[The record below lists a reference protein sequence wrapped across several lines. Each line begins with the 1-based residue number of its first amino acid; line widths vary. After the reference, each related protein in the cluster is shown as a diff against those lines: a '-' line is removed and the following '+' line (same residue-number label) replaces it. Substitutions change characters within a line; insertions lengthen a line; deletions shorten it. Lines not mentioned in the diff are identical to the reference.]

1 MSKLIF
7 FLPSQH
13 ILIISTMGEGKS
25 YYLVRICSF
34 WDGAA
39 VVLDLRRSSDWISSG
54 FWPSPAQ
61 DLGPDKPFKFLVGAE
76 SQWPLPGASL
86 CSSSFTPLRSMVVVI
101 NQIHCS
107 PLPGGRLFSL
117 WVFNFPSVLH
127 QIQPEHLK
135 AVISQ
140 APRVPAE
147 VLGPN
152 RAQPWVPAAGILGRA
167 GAPQPARHLPS
178 LDQYYG
184 SQCLFCPLFFLIC
197 FPLHSSLP
205 CIRSQPSHLQA
216 GIAALHPAHG
226 GLAAFP
232 AHCCSSGRRRGLQK
246 YERILKT
253 KASSVQ

>member
-1 MSKLIF
+1 MIKYIVLPCLEVESFLSGFLIFLQCFIRFSLNTSKL
-7 FLPSQH
+7 LSAKPSECQ
-13 ILIISTMGEGKS
+13 
-25 YYLVRICSF
+25 
-34 WDGAA
+34 
-39 VVLDLRRSSDWISSG
+39 
-54 FWPSPAQ
+54 
-61 DLGPDKPFKFLVGAE
+61 
-76 SQWPLPGASL
+76 
-86 CSSSFTPLRSMVVVI
+86 
-101 NQIHCS
+101 
-107 PLPGGRLFSL
+107 
-117 WVFNFPSVLH
+117 
-127 QIQPEHLK
+127 
-135 AVISQ
+135 
-140 APRVPAE
+140 AE

-178 LDQYYG
+178 LAQYYG
-184 SQCLFCPLFFLIC
+184 SQCLFCPLFSLIC

>member
-25 YYLVRICSF
+25 YYLVRICNF

-61 DLGPDKPFKFLVGAE
+61 DLGPDKLFKFLVGAE

-86 CSSSFTPLRSMVVVI
+86 CSSSFTPLRSMLVVI

-107 PLPGGRLFSL
+107 PLLGGRVFSL

-135 AVISQ
+135 AVISH
-140 APRVPAE
+140 APRVP
-147 VLGPN
+147 G
-152 RAQPWVPAAGILGRA
+152 
-167 GAPQPARHLPS
+167 
-178 LDQYYG
+178 
-184 SQCLFCPLFFLIC
+184 
-197 FPLHSSLP
+197 
-205 CIRSQPSHLQA
+205 
-216 GIAALHPAHG
+216 
-226 GLAAFP
+226 
-232 AHCCSSGRRRGLQK
+232 
-246 YERILKT
+246 
-253 KASSVQ
+253 